1 MPLRREPKVTEIG
14 PGRSSEYAETMSQGQ
29 NVRVEAPER
38 LPGLSVFLPCH
49 NEQDNLVRVVDNFR
63 SQLDRFASSYEIII
77 VDDGSRDRT
86 GEIADRLAAAD
97 PRVKVVH
104 HAINRGY
111 GGAVISG
118 LQAATLPYV
127 LLCDGDGQFDAG
139 EIAGMLKMVPRF
151 DVVAG
156 RRVKRADRLMRRVN
170 GQAWTA
176 LVRLLFGVKVSDVD
190 CGFKLFKR
198 EFTRDLQLD
207 ARGAMISTELMVKVA
222 RRGARICEVDVG
234 HLPRLAGEQSGASP
248 RVIMRAF
255 AELFRLFGEL
265 RSRNRRD

>member
-1 MPLRREPKVTEIG
+1 MK
-14 PGRSSEYAETMSQGQ
+14 PGETAG
-29 NVRVEAPER
+29 VEASDR

-49 NEQDNLVRVVDNFR
+49 NEADNLVRVVDNFR
-63 SQLDRFASSYEIII
+63 SQLDRFASIYEIII

-97 PRVKVVH
+97 PHIKVVH
-104 HAINRGY
+104 HPANRGY

-139 EIAGMLKMVPRF
+139 EIAHLLPKVPRF

-156 RRVKRADRLMRRVN
+156 RRVKRADRLMRRLN
-170 GQAWTA
+170 GQAWTT

-198 EFTRDLQLD
+198 EFTRDLQLN

-222 RRGARICEVDVG
+222 NRGACICEVDVG
-234 HLPRLAGEQSGASP
+234 HLPRLAGEQSGANL
-248 RVIMRAF
+248 RVITRAF
-255 AELFRLFGEL
+255 AELFRLYGEL
-265 RSRNRRD
+265 RAQNQRD

>member
-1 MPLRREPKVTEIG
+1 MK
-14 PGRSSEYAETMSQGQ
+14 PGETAG
-29 NVRVEAPER
+29 VEASDR

-49 NEQDNLVRVVDNFR
+49 NEADNLVRVVDNFR
-63 SQLDRFASSYEIII
+63 SQLDRFASIYEIII

-97 PRVKVVH
+97 PHIKVVH
-104 HAINRGY
+104 HPANRGY

-139 EIAGMLKMVPRF
+139 EIAHLLPKVPRF

-156 RRVKRADRLMRRVN
+156 RRVKRADRLMRRLN
-170 GQAWTA
+170 GQAWTT

-198 EFTRDLQLD
+198 EFTRDLQLN

-222 RRGARICEVDVG
+222 NRGARICEVDVG
-234 HLPRLAGEQSGASP
+234 HLPRLAGEQSGANL
-248 RVIMRAF
+248 RVITRAF
-255 AELFRLFGEL
+255 AELFRLYGEL
-265 RSRNRRD
+265 RAQNQRD

>member
-1 MPLRREPKVTEIG
+1 MRQDQT
-14 PGRSSEYAETMSQGQ
+14 A
-29 NVRVEAPER
+29 RVEAPDR

-49 NEQDNLVRVVDNFR
+49 NEADNLVRVVDNFR
-63 SQLDRFASSYEIII
+63 SHLDRFASVYEIII

-97 PRVKVVH
+97 PRIKVVH
-104 HAINRGY
+104 HPANRGY

-139 EIAGMLKMVPRF
+139 EIAQLLPMVPRF

-156 RRVKRADRLMRRVN
+156 RRVKRADRLMRRLN
-170 GQAWTA
+170 GSAWTT
-176 LVRLLFGVKVSDVD
+176 LVRLLFGIKVSDVD

-198 EFTRDLQLD
+198 EFTRDLQLN

-222 RRGARICEVDVG
+222 SRGARICEVDVG
-234 HLPRLAGEQSGASP
+234 HLPRLAGEQSGANL
-248 RVIMRAF
+248 RVITRAF

-265 RSRNRRD
+265 RAQGKGD